1 VLFQKNVS
9 TLNEQGEVSG
19 QQRSKV
25 RNRLVHPISGVQLDP
40 LATVRVST
48 TVALLHGVVIGRAVL
63 VVLHVVS
70 TLDVDTA
77 VVELLKLVQLLVPEV
92 ELDFVKVGMTV
103 LETKVVELAAVVV
116 RDDVR
121 LAEVDEGM
129 DELVDER
136 VVGLTVLVVV
146 FQMPVSDMVDVIVLE
161 APVPVEVKLVV
172 VLTVVAVDEVTF
184 AELLLADEATV
195 EVKLALDVS
204 SSVHVV
210 EGAEVLLDHEKVE
223 LAVEDVTG
231 PVPVKLDEALDEL
244 IPVPLLEKDDVV
256 ELDDEELPVTVEV
269 TVVGVAIVVQ

>member
-1 VLFQKNVS
+1 
-9 TLNEQGEVSG
+9 
-19 QQRSKV
+19 
-25 RNRLVHPISGVQLDP
+25 VQLDP